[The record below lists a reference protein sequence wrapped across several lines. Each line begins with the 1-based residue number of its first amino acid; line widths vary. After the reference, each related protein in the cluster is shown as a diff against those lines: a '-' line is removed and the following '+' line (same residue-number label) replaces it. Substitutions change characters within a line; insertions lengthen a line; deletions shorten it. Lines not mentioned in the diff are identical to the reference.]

1 MPRIKLQL
9 PVQFSFSTKLPV
21 RISDVNY
28 GGHLGN
34 DAVLSIIHEAR
45 MQFLQHHGYTEMEL
59 GGLSIIMSDV
69 AIEFKAE
76 AFYGEGLCV
85 SIATA
90 DFSRVGFDMYY
101 RITKNIVGKEVVV
114 AICKTGM
121 VFYDY
126 ATKKVMSVPDEVK
139 ARFTRS

>member
-9 PVQFSFSTKLPV
+9 PVQFSFSIKLPV

-59 GGLSIIMSDV
+59 AGVSLIMSDV

-76 AFYGEGLCV
+76 AFYGEGLYI
-85 SIATA
+85 SIAVA
-90 DFSRVGFDMYY
+90 DFTRVGFDLFY
-101 RITKNIVGKEVVV
+101 RITKKVAEKEVVV
-114 AICKTGM
+114 ANCKTGM

-139 ARFTRS
+139 TRFTRS